1 MSDKITLDELL
12 PVLEFAT
19 LHGRIENWVFQT
31 SNGNSQQ
38 IKIIKPYTY
47 TPNTVSTALRIR
59 ARAIM
64 RYCMRHFN
72 PASDSFYSN
81 FIKDVY
87 LDTIY
92 VFEIPNAFIKTRY
105 LNIKKQGTYSIF
117 RSDEV
122 DPIYQGIL
130 NPDQSFVINV
140 PDESIITLSCYQDT
154 ELIHS
159 INLKMVNEHFKID
172 RFFDDMFELVN
183 YTIPEFDYPD
193 GMVFVTDAI
202 IFAGTAI

>member
-1 MSDKITLDELL
+1 MGDKIKIEDIL

-31 SNGNSQQ
+31 SIGNSQQ

-47 TPNTVSTALRIR
+47 TPNRVSTDLRIR

-64 RYCMRHFN
+64 RYCMGHFN
-72 PASDSFYSN
+72 PSIDSHYSA

-92 VFEIPNAFIKTRY
+92 VFQIPNAFIKTRY
-105 LNIKKQGTYSIF
+105 LNIIDQDTYTIY
-117 RSDEV
+117 RSDQV

-130 NPDQSFVINV
+130 NPNQSFLIEV
-140 PDESIITLSCYQDT
+140 PDESDIVVTCYKDT
-154 ELIHS
+154 ALIHS
-159 INLKMVNEHFKID
+159 INLKMVDDKFNIE
-172 RFFDDMFELVN
+172 RFFEEMFELVN
-183 YTIPEFDYPD
+183 FMVPEFDYPD
-193 GMVFVTDAI
+193 GMVFVTEAI